1 MAKGNTTDLTRPGLR
16 TGPTCGQGVS
26 NGLDRVREVAR
37 KDKQAKFTALIA
49 PHRLRPPEGRLFS
62 D

>member
-1 MAKGNTTDLTRPGLR
+1 
-16 TGPTCGQGVS
+16 VS